1 MLEHQSDLR
10 DQENILYSA
19 RNGDVEELQK
29 LLQARAEG
37 EIKLDVSCKG
47 ITYYLPFVLKECLCL
62 DNINS
67 NVQKLNKQLI
77 KTHKLKN
84 LTKLLIIAHCNN
96 NSFNNKFSI
105 QTKVFLVYER

>member
-1 MLEHQSDLR
+1 MLENQSDLR

-47 ITYYLPFVLKECLCL
+47 ITYHLPFVLKECLCL

-67 NVQKLNKQLI
+67 NVRKLNKQLI

-84 LTKLLIIAHCNN
+84 FKKLLIIAHCNN
-96 NSFNNKFSI
+96 KSFDNKFSI
-105 QTKVFLVYER
+105 QTLKFS

>member
-1 MLEHQSDLR
+1 MLENQSVLR

-47 ITYYLPFVLKECLCL
+47 ITL
-62 DNINS
+62 
-67 NVQKLNKQLI
+67 
-77 KTHKLKN
+77 
-84 LTKLLIIAHCNN
+84 
-96 NSFNNKFSI
+96 SFTI
-105 QTKVFLVYER
+105 CT